1 MRAVIVEVS
10 GKNAVA
16 LKRGGEFIKIKNNN
30 YTIGQQIDVRR
41 SNSNI
46 IRMSRRL
53 SAAAAAFVLVIGGAA
68 YGNAL
73 WNSPVSYVSLD
84 INPSIEYS
92 LNALDRVIDA
102 RGVNDDGDAIVANLG
117 NEVKNKEITDAISIT
132 VDALEAENYITV
144 EEQNYIVI
152 GVYSEK
158 GNVLDSVKSKVD
170 SYVPDEEKTLSV
182 STIAITKEVKEAS
195 EDMGISAG
203 KLGYIEEITQAYGTI
218 SRDDAAELASYSVAK
233 INQTKEALEAGAT
246 IAEALA
252 DLENE
257 SEEPDDEKHVD
268 ASSASKGE
276 TAEDSASED
285 ADIVSEGALSSE
297 TSEPAAETGLESE
310 ANDNNDSQ
318 NEDLNS
324 GNDVIIPEPVITEPT
339 PSENTEPEPATE
351 TGENGEAT
359 TPEKND
365 KVVETPEEIVPDEGE
380 DENISSKEVVS
391 SEKKTS
397 ASSRRGAGSSQSKP
411 KS

>member
-1 MRAVIVEVS
+1 S

-30 YTIGQQIDVRR
+30 YTIGQEIDVRR

-53 SAAAAAFVLVIGGAA
+53 SAAAAALVLVIGGAA

-92 LNALDRVIDA
+92 LNALDRVIEVE
-102 RGVNDDGDAIVANLG
+102 GVNDDGVAIAESLG
-117 NEVKNKEITDAISIT
+117 NEIKNKEITDAISLT
-132 VDALEAENYITV
+132 VEALATENYITV
-144 EEQNYIVI
+144 DEQNYIVI

-158 GNVLDSVKSKVD
+158 GNHLDSVKSKVD

-252 DLENE
+252 ELEEE
-257 SEEPDDEKHVD
+257 SEALEDEKSVD
-268 ASSASKGE
+268 ASSASKGADDE
-276 TAEDSASED
+276 QTASDDVNDDAEESTSSPEKGNEAAASDDSDEND
-285 ADIVSEGALSSE
+285 ADS
-297 TSEPAAETGLESE
+297 
-310 ANDNNDSQ
+310 DSQ
-318 NEDLNS
+318 NDSVTS
-324 GNDVIIPEPVITEPT
+324 GDDINIPEPVITEPEPT
-339 PSENTEPEPATE
+339 EPEPTEPEPATE
-351 TGENGEAT
+351 TGDNGEAT
-359 TPEKND
+359 TPEKTD
-365 KVVETPEEIVPDEGE
+365 DVIESPEETGAEE
-380 DENISSKEVVS
+380 SSSSKEVKS
-391 SEKKTS
+391 PEKNSTS
-397 ASSRRGAGSSQSKP
+397 TRRGEGSSQSKP
-411 KS
+411 KA

>member
-1 MRAVIVEVS
+1 MRAVIVDIS

-30 YTIGQQIDVRR
+30 YTIGQEIDVRR

-53 SAAAAAFVLVIGGAA
+53 SAAAAALVLVIGGAA

-92 LNALDRVIDA
+92 LNALDRVIEVE
-102 RGVNDDGDAIVANLG
+102 GVNDDGVAIVESLG
-117 NEVKNKEITDAISIT
+117 NEIKNKEITDAISLT
-132 VDALEAENYITV
+132 VEALAAENYITV
-144 EEQNYIVI
+144 DEQNYIVI

-158 GNVLDSVKSKVD
+158 GNHLDSVKSKVD

-252 DLENE
+252 ELEEE
-257 SEEPDDEKHVD
+257 SEALEVEKPVD
-268 ASSASKGE
+268 ASSASKGADDE
-276 TAEDSASED
+276 QTASDDANDDAEENASSPAKGNEVAASDDSDEND
-285 ADIVSEGALSSE
+285 ADS
-297 TSEPAAETGLESE
+297 
-310 ANDNNDSQ
+310 DSQ
-318 NEDLNS
+318 NDSVTS
-324 GNDVIIPEPVITEPT
+324 GDDINIPEPVITEPE
-339 PSENTEPEPATE
+339 PTEPEPATE
-351 TGENGEAT
+351 TGDNGEAT
-359 TPEKND
+359 TPEKTD
-365 KVVETPEEIVPDEGE
+365 DVIESPEETGAEE
-380 DENISSKEVVS
+380 SSSSKEVKSPEKNS
-391 SEKKTS
+391 SST
-397 ASSRRGAGSSQSKP
+397 RRGEGSSQSKP
-411 KS
+411 KA

>member
-30 YTIGQQIDVRR
+30 YTIGQEIDVRR

-53 SAAAAAFVLVIGGAA
+53 SAVAAAFVIVIGGAV

-73 WNSPVSYVSLD
+73 FNSPVSYVSLD

-92 LNALDRVIDA
+92 LNEFDRVIDA
-102 RGVNDDGDAIVANLG
+102 RGVNDDGAAIVEELG
-117 NEVKNKEITDAISIT
+117 SEVKNKEITDAISLT
-132 VDALEAENYITV
+132 VEALEAENYITA
-144 EEQNYIVI
+144 EDQNYIVI

-158 GNVLDSVKSKVD
+158 GNHLDSVKNKVD

-203 KLGYIEEITQAYGTI
+203 KLGYIEEIAQEYGTI
-218 SRDDAAELASYSVAK
+218 SKDDAAELASYSVAK
-233 INQTKEALEAGAT
+233 INKTKEALEAGAT

-252 DLENE
+252 ELE
-257 SEEPDDEKHVD
+257 SENSVIDDENAVD

-276 TAEDSASED
+276 EPDELDADDTNTESDTQVASDTKEPETSDTAEED
-285 ADIVSEGALSSE
+285 NGSSSKHEDTVSG
-297 TSEPAAETGLESE
+297 
-310 ANDNNDSQ
+310 D
-318 NEDLNS
+318 
-324 GNDVIIPEPVITEPT
+324 DVNIPEPVVSEPE
-339 PSENTEPEPATE
+339 PTEPEPATE
-351 TGENGEAT
+351 TGDNGEAT

-365 KVVETPEEIVPDEGE
+365 DVVEAPEEDDVTDDEDTSSEGVVSPE
-380 DENISSKEVVS
+380 KNNHGSSK
-391 SEKKTS
+391 
-397 ASSRRGAGSSQSKP
+397 RGGGSSQSKP